1 MCLSANE
8 KILSG
13 SEDKTIKIWTRDGQ
27 LKNTLTGHKGSVN
40 AIKLFFSYGKL
51 IRFGIYKIKIFRF
64 IKIKKSINAIL
75 SGSSDFTIKIWG
87 LISGSCLNTLN
98 GHSEAVLCLQLL
110 PTGELC
116 SGSSDSSIKV
126 WSLESGLNAF
136 IECKKSSL
144 NVHDAHKG
152 PVKGLKLLSDDKL
165 VSCSEDQTIK
175 GKQNFSFEKTP

>member
-1 MCLSANE
+1 
-8 KILSG
+8 
-13 SEDKTIKIWTRDGQ
+13 
-27 LKNTLTGHKGSVN
+27 
-40 AIKLFFSYGKL
+40 
-51 IRFGIYKIKIFRF
+51 
-64 IKIKKSINAIL
+64 
-75 SGSSDFTIKIWG
+75 
-87 LISGSCLNTLN
+87 LNTLN
-98 GHSEAVLCLQLL
+98 GHSGAVLCLQLL

-144 NVHDAHKG
+144 NVYDAHKG

-175 GKQNFSFEKTP
+175 GKKKFSLRKKPLHFDLIRHSRRVAWLNFWILS